1 MIDGADPIR
10 KAVMTLGWAS
20 GAASWW
26 EGQHGGLGAIVMLH
40 RLGSGTGSPLGVNRH
55 LSMEPDFLDRM
66 IGDLKKAG
74 YEFVSMDGVL
84 ERLDSPQAKAP
95 RFVCVTLDDGYRD
108 NLEAG
113 LPLFRKHEVPFA
125 VYIAP
130 GLVEGSAV
138 LWWEVLER
146 LVASCDE
153 LTLPAGKG
161 GKEQISCKSLA
172 LKRRAYCR
180 LLRHFT
186 ENIAEEEQLGLLK
199 ELCVLHGMEWSS
211 AAAQDIMGW
220 DEIRRM
226 AEDPLCTI
234 GAHSM
239 NHYHLRRL
247 APDIAFDEMVRSAE
261 ILQERLG
268 KRPQHLAY
276 PYGYA
281 EAAGLREAEMAERI
295 GFASAVTSRHGT
307 IHPDH
312 SQHRYG
318 LPRISLNGRYQRPS
332 FVRAMISGITT
343 PLANRGQRIVTVS

>member
-10 KAVMTLGWAS
+10 KAVMTLGWAT

-26 EGQHGGLGAIVMLH
+26 EGLHGGLGAIVMLH
-40 RLGSGTGSPLGVNRH
+40 RLGSGAASPLGVNRH
-55 LSMEPDFLDRM
+55 LSLEPAFLDRM

-84 ERLDSPQAKAP
+84 ERLESAQAKEP
-95 RFVCVTLDDGYRD
+95 RFVCITLDDGYRD
-108 NLEAG
+108 NLEVG
-113 LPLFRKHEVPFA
+113 LPLFRKHQVPFA
-125 VYIAP
+125 VFIAP
-130 GLVEGSAV
+130 GLVNGSAV
-138 LWWEVLER
+138 LWWEILER

-153 LTLPAGKG
+153 LTLPTKKG
-161 GKEQISCKSLA
+161 GAQSFPCGSLS
-172 LKRRAYCR
+172 LKRKAYFA

-186 ENIAEEEQLGLLK
+186 EKIAEEEQLGLLR
-199 ELCVLHGMEWSS
+199 ELCAAHGMEWSG
-211 AAAQDIMGW
+211 AAAHDIMGW

-247 APDIAFDEMVRSAE
+247 APDVAFDEMVRSAE
-261 ILQERLG
+261 ILQEKLG
-268 KRPQHLAY
+268 VRPRHLAY

-281 EAAGLREAEMAERI
+281 EAAGRREAEMAETI

-332 FVRAMISGITT
+332 YVRAMISGITT
-343 PLANRGQRIVTVS
+343 PLANRGERIVTVS